1 MSAIQRPSTRDSM
14 LLFGAGTLCSLCG
27 LSMFAA
33 RSAFASFFL
42 GANFLFGVPL
52 TSGDA
57 LKALFVGFEGIIAMG
72 MGGVLLAVGLF
83 LQAGI
88 RIGSTQ
94 GTPAAPANP

>member
-14 LLFGAGTLCSLCG
+14 LLFGAGILCSLFG
-27 LSMFAA
+27 ISMFTA

-42 GANFLFGVPL
+42 GANFLMGVPL

-57 LKALFVGFEGIIAMG
+57 LKALFVGFEGIIAIG
-72 MGGVLLAVGLF
+72 MGVVLLAVGFF

-88 RIGSTQ
+88 RIGSPQ
-94 GTPAAPANP
+94 GTPATPTNS